1 MSAHSLLIEEA
12 QNGFILKPN
21 AKSFLIGYFVKVV
34 VVSEG
39 NSKEEF
45 QMGWIILIW
54 SYLSLLCKG

>member
-12 QNGFILKPN
+12 QNGFISKPN
-21 AKSFLIGYFVKVV
+21 AKSLLTGYFVRVV
-34 VVSEG
+34 AVSEG

-54 SYLSLLCKG
+54 SYRSLLYKG

>member
-21 AKSFLIGYFVKVV
+21 AKSFLTGYFVKVV